1 MSARPNIVLVHGA
14 FADGSCWSG
23 VIERLQADGYRVTA
37 PQFPLTALADD
48 VARLRQVRDGRPGVE
63 NAAVLVPGRRK
74 LAAFWAAALG
84 RPVDPGA
91 TPESAAIAPGDSGA
105 TGPRLSFHQV
115 PEPKSVKNRPHLDL
129 ISNTFEA
136 ESQRLVALGAS
147 RIRDVTQGSARWT
160 TFADPE
166 GNEFDLIAG

>member
-1 MSARPNIVLVHGA
+1 M
-14 FADGSCWSG
+14 
-23 VIERLQADGYRVTA
+23 A
-37 PQFPLTALADD
+37 PALLALSIDCGD
-48 VARLRQVRDGRPGVE
+48 AG
-63 NAAVLVPGRRK
+63 K
-74 LAAFWAAALG
+74 LATFWAAALG

-91 TPESAAIAPGDSGA
+91 TPESAAVAPSDSGA
-105 TGPRLSFHQV
+105 TGPRLLFHQV
-115 PEPKSVKNRPHLDL
+115 PEPKSVKNRLHLDL

-147 RIRDVTQGSARWT
+147 RIRDVAHGSARWT